1 MKSAK
6 LIGIGA
12 LVGIILAA
20 AIYIYYESTKGGT
33 TAQSAGLVE
42 FRPIDKLFTSFAY
55 VPILDM
61 NFSNADISLGGGG
74 DETLSGYCWRQYEV
88 GIGYDSASAL
98 FDKYREPACAGRYDE
113 LPSPVVLST
122 NPVSSEAFGDYD
134 RAKCDRWDKEFMGT
148 RRSRLRI
155 VAQLKKDGQWEAIV
169 DNGRKTLAGFIRI
182 YCE

>member
-1 MKSAK
+1 MKSVK

-12 LVGIILAA
+12 LVGIILAV

-61 NFSNADISLGGGG
+61 NFSSADISLGG
-74 DETLSGYCWRQYEV
+74 DDKSLSGYCWRQYEV
-88 GIGYDSASAL
+88 GIGYDSASTL
-98 FDKYREPACAGRYDE
+98 FEKHQEAACAGRYDE
-113 LPSPVVLST
+113 LPSPIVLST

-134 RAKCDRWDKEFMGT
+134 RAKCDRWDKEFLGT

-155 VAQLKKDGQWEAIV
+155 VAQLKADGQWDAIV
-169 DNGRKTLAGFIRI
+169 ENSRKTLAGFIRI